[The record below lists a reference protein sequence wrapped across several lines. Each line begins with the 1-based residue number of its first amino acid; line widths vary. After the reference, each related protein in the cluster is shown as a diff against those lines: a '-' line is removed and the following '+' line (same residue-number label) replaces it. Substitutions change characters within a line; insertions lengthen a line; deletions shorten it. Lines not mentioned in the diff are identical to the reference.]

1 MANALVTGASRGI
14 GRAIAQALARRGDVV
29 AVHFGSDL
37 AAAQATLDSL
47 PGNGHVLVRGDIA
60 DAEAAQ
66 SIVETAVSALGSVEI
81 LVNNAAAAPHSGNRH
96 PVDGA
101 SYAEW
106 QRAWRQM
113 IDVNLVGAANVTML
127 VAQHLIAQRRPGAI
141 VNIGSRG
148 AFRGEPDHPAYAAS
162 KGGLHAFGQ
171 TMAASLAP
179 HGISVTSVAAGFIAT
194 ERQTPKL
201 NGPAGDDIR
210 GQSPF
215 HRVGTPEEVA
225 NAVLY
230 LTSPGAVWA
239 SGAVLDLNGASHFR
253 T

>member
-14 GRAIAQALARRGDVV
+14 GRAVAQALAQRGDLV
-29 AVHFGSDL
+29 AVHFGSDRVS
-37 AAAQATLDSL
+37 AQATFDSL
-47 PGNGHVLVRGDIA
+47 AGSGHVLIGGDISDAA
-60 DAEAAQ
+60 DAQ
-66 SIVETAVSALGSVEI
+66 RIVETARTALGSVEL
-81 LVNNAAAAPHSGNRH
+81 LVNNAAVAPNDDNRH
-96 PVDGA
+96 PADRSSFA
-101 SYAEW
+101 QW

-127 VAQHLIAQRRPGAI
+127 VAQHLIDQGTPGAV

-148 AFRGEPDHPAYAAS
+148 AFRGEPEHPAYAAS
-162 KGGLHAFGQ
+162 KAGLHAFGQ

-179 HGISVTSVAAGFIAT
+179 YGISVTSVAAGFIAT
-194 ERQTPKL
+194 ERQTSKL
-201 NGPAGDDIR
+201 SGPAGDSIR
-210 GQSPF
+210 HQSPF
-215 HRVGTPEEVA
+215 SRVGTPEEVA

-230 LTSPGAVWA
+230 LTSPEAVWA

>member
-1 MANALVTGASRGI
+1 MTNALVTGASRGI

-29 AVHFGSDL
+29 AVHFGSDA
-37 AAAQATLDSL
+37 AAAQETLDSL
-47 PGNGHVLVRGDIA
+47 PGSGHVLVRGDIA
-60 DAEAAQ
+60 DAAAAQ
-66 SIVETAVSALGSVEI
+66 TIVATAVSTLGSIDI
-81 LVNNAAAAPHSGNRH
+81 LVNNAAVAPNVGNRH
-96 PVDGA
+96 PAVGT
-101 SYAEW
+101 SYTEW
-106 QRAWRQM
+106 QQAWRQM
-113 IDVNLVGAANVTML
+113 IDVNLVGAANITML
-127 VAQHLIAQRRPGAI
+127 VAQHLIDQRRPGAV

-162 KGGLHAFGQ
+162 KAGLHAFGQ

-201 NGPAGDDIR
+201 TGPAGDSIR
-210 GQSPF
+210 DQSPF

-230 LTSPGAVWA
+230 LTSPEAVWA